1 MPGDMTEP
9 DPRDMQISEA
19 DLEKHDVTMADV
31 DASVNELLQR
41 MARPNDEM
49 TEDDKESIDQGYDP
63 EAQRTRETEG
73 VTG

>member
-1 MPGDMTEP
+1 
-9 DPRDMQISEA
+9 
-19 DLEKHDVTMADV
+19 MADV